1 MESQLYVVRSGVGV
15 FLIVYLELLLLLL
28 VGSGDCD
35 LIVNVRNEVRA
46 NYN

>member
-15 FLIVYLELLLLLL
+15 FLLIVYLELLLLL
-28 VGSGDCD
+28 VGSGECD